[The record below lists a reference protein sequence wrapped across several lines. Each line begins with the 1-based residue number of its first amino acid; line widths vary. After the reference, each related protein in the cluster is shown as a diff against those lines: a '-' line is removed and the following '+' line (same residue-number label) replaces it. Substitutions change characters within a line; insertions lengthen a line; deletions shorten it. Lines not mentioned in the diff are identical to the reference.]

1 MENTKL
7 SENKSNKESSV
18 LKLIG
23 KYMLTFI
30 AAIASYKL
38 MEWIV
43 YVLLF

>member
-23 KYMLTFI
+23 KYLLTFI
-30 AAIASYKL
+30 AAIVSYEL

-43 YVLLF
+43 YLLLF